1 MEGYYNFNKI
11 NEHAKISDK
20 ENYHRGYK
28 DNIFS
33 EKHFIKNKSDWRY
46 ARTLDINNLQVKEYM
61 IQHPDKFKTMCLV
74 NLYHSQGNKF
84 NNIYKH
90 EFTNLFKDYLSKY
103 IDNSSLTKINKKE
116 MINRN
121 LTNFDIKYNLI
132 FKECKKK
139 HRYSQKCKLKK
150 EYQKYLEC
158 GDIEQC
164 NLKDLLYMIIY
175 AIDTECEQ
183 SLHSSPS
190 LDSISSGV

>member
-74 NLYHSQGNKF
+74 NLYHSEGNKF
-84 NNIYKH
+84 
-90 EFTNLFKDYLSKY
+90 
-103 IDNSSLTKINKKE
+103 
-116 MINRN
+116 NRN

-150 EYQKYLEC
+150 EYLKYLEC

-175 AIDTECEQ
+175 AIDTEQ

-190 LDSISSGV
+190 LDSMSSEV